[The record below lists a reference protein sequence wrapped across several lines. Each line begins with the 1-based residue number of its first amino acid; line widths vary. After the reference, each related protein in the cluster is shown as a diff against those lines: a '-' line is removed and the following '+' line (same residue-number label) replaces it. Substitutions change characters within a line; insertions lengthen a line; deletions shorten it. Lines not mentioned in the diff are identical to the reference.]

1 GWLAIEGR
9 EPQMTNPKPDHELE
23 YQSHRPR
30 SPGSWGWRVSGI
42 ERGPD
47 SEVGEADEASTLHYQ
62 RPDRSE
68 PEDPPLI
75 LSLIVTFSGI
85 GGWLV
90 GALWLYAIISE
101 HFNPTP
107 SYSSPGGTISL
118 PSAGEFALGACMMCP
133 ALLGSVIAIPGGL

>member
-1 GWLAIEGR
+1 
-9 EPQMTNPKPDHELE
+9 M
-23 YQSHRPR
+23 
-30 SPGSWGWRVSGI
+30 
-42 ERGPD
+42 
-47 SEVGEADEASTLHYQ
+47 
-62 RPDRSE
+62 
-68 PEDPPLI
+68 I

-101 HFNPTP
+101 HLNPAP

-133 ALLGSVIAIPGGL
+133 ALLGSVIAIPGGLWLWNAYRRARTPEMRLLAWFSVAGGCLFWLSFGLGMLIG